1 MQKIKQDEKRVLV
14 IGGGVGGIKAA
25 LDLSESRKKVLLI
38 DSDYA
43 IGGLMTQLD
52 RTFPTN
58 NCDLCT
64 VSPHLSAT
72 TREKFLEVSTMTE
85 LTSLS
90 GEAGDFTATLKTA
103 PRFIDIEKCTAC
115 GECLKKF
122 PEAVRF
128 TPGLDPR
135 APTCM
140 RYPQATPYAYS
151 IDMEKVNDVEALKA
165 VCKAGAIVPDDT
177 EQEVQIKAASV
188 VLSVGAEMF
197 DSSVMDNFGSGKF
210 DNVVPGLEYERIM
223 SASGPFQGNLVRKSD
238 QQRPKKVAWIQCVGS
253 RGINKH
259 DVSYC
264 SSVCCMY
271 ALKEAMVTKER
282 FGDDIE
288 TTIFF
293 MDMRTFGKDY
303 EQYYNRAKKDF
314 GIRLIRC
321 KPHTITELPD
331 KSLAITYAREDL
343 SAMEKEEFDMVVLST
358 GFRPNQKT
366 IALAETLGI
375 DLNEHNFAKSGTMD
389 PVTTSKDGVYVC
401 GVFESPKDIPE
412 TLVQASAAAS
422 IAGVAIES
430 EDAAD
435 EPGSPYPPQR
445 DVDGEDPKIGF
456 FVVDC
461 DGEIGQTLD
470 IDKLLENAKTN
481 PDVAVAEAFK
491 LSCSFESMEK
501 IGKLIKEQNLNRVVI
516 GSGSPR
522 IQEIMFQDMLRR
534 AGLNPYL
541 LELVNLRDQ
550 NAWAHNNDPAKA
562 LEKAFKMVQVGISG
576 VRVAKPLA
584 EKILPT
590 SQCALVVGGGVTG
603 MTSALELAKQGT
615 FTYLV
620 EKEPV
625 LGGQA
630 LNLSQTIEG
639 DDVAAFVKDLVTA
652 VSANDNIK
660 VYTGASIADHH
671 GVPGNF
677 TTGIKMLAAGA
688 REQIE
693 HGVTI
698 LATGAKANRP
708 AVYGLGELD
717 TVMTQLDLDAIL
729 ENDEAKIKAMEQVVM
744 IQCAGSREADNPNC
758 SRLCCQAAIKNAL
771 RLLEMNSDL
780 NIFVLYRDIR
790 TYGFQEDYY
799 KEARNKGVKFIRFD
813 LDHRPV
819 VSKDAGKTIVR
830 THDFV
835 LGQDIEIEADCVAL
849 STGLVANAE
858 TTNELAR
865 LFDLPKTEDGFF
877 LEDHVK
883 LKPIDMA
890 LRGFFVAGT
899 AHSPKV
905 IRESITQAHA
915 VAGRARTLLATKEIT
930 LPATYATVDPIKCAV
945 CLICV
950 RACPYNVP
958 FINTERHSE
967 IDPAKCRGCGICV
980 AECPAKAIQL
990 TAWEDDQIM
999 AKLDGLFERY
1009 N

>member
-64 VSPHLSAT
+64 VSPHLSAM

-90 GEAGDFTATLKTA
+90 GEAGNFTATLKTA
-103 PRFIDIEKCTAC
+103 PRFIDIDKCTAC

-151 IDMEKVNDVEALKA
+151 IDMEKIDDVEALKA

-177 EQEVQIKAASV
+177 EQEVQINAASV
-188 VLSVGAEMF
+188 IMSVGAEMF
-197 DSSVMDNFGSGKF
+197 DPSVMDNFGSGKF

-223 SASGPFQGNLVRKSD
+223 SASGPYQGNLVRKSD
-238 QQRPKKVAWIQCVGS
+238 QKPPKKVAWIQCVGS

-303 EQYYNRAKKDF
+303 EQYFDRAKKDF

-321 KPHTITELPD
+321 KPHTVIELPD
-331 KSLAITYAREDL
+331 KSLEITYAREEL
-343 SAMEKEEFDMVVLST
+343 SAMEKEQFDMVVLST

-366 IALAETLGI
+366 IDLAQTLGI
-375 DLNEHNFAKSGTMD
+375 ELSEHNFAKSGTMD
-389 PVTTSKDGVYVC
+389 PVTTSKNGVYVC

-422 IAGVAIES
+422 IAGTVIES
-430 EDAAD
+430 EEPVD
-435 EPGSPYPPQR
+435 EQGSPYPPQR
-445 DVDGEDPKIGF
+445 DVEGEDPKIGF

-461 DGEIGQTLD
+461 DGEIGQALD

-481 PDVAVAEAFK
+481 PDVAVAEAFG
-491 LSCSFESMEK
+491 LSCSFESMDK
-501 IGKLIKEQNLNRVVI
+501 IESLIKEQNLNRVVI

-522 IQEIMFQDMLRR
+522 IQEPMFQDMLRR

-550 NAWAHNNDPAKA
+550 NAWAHIDAPAKA
-562 LEKAFKMVQVGISG
+562 LEKAFQLVQVGISG
-576 VRVAKPLA
+576 VRLAKPLA
-584 EKILPT
+584 EKVLPT
-590 SQCALVVGGGVTG
+590 SQSALVVGGGVTG
-603 MTSALELAKQGT
+603 MTSALELADQGT

-620 EKEPV
+620 EKAPV

-639 DDVAAFVKDLVTA
+639 DDVTAFVKDLVA
-652 VSANDNIK
+652 RASNHDNIK
-660 VYTGASIADHH
+660 VYTDAVVTDHN

-677 TTGIKMLAAGA
+677 STGIKQVAADA
-688 REQIE
+688 HEQIE

-698 LATGAKANRP
+698 LATGATANRP

-717 TVMTQLDLDAIL
+717 KVMTQLDLDGIL
-729 ENDEAKIKAMEQVVM
+729 ENDPEKIKEMEQIVM
-744 IQCAGSREADNPNC
+744 IQCAGSREEGNPNC

-771 RLLEMNSDL
+771 RLLHVNPDL
-780 NIFVLYRDIR
+780 DIFVLYRDIR

-799 KEARNKGVKFIRFD
+799 KKARDKGVKFIRFD
-813 LDHRPV
+813 LEHRPV
-819 VSKDAGKTIVR
+819 VREDGGKTIVYA
-830 THDFV
+830 HDFI

-849 STGLVANAE
+849 STGLVANAD
-858 TTNELAR
+858 TTDKLAR
-865 LFDLPKTEDGFF
+865 VFDLPKTEDGFF

-915 VAGRARTLLATKEIT
+915 VAGRARTMLATKEIT
-930 LPATYATVDPIKCAV
+930 LPATYATVNPIKCAV
-945 CLICV
+945 CLVCV

-958 FINTERHSE
+958 FINDERHSE
-967 IDPAKCRGCGICV
+967 IDPAKCRGCGICA
-980 AECPAKAIQL
+980 AECPAKAIELQ
-990 TAWEDDQIM
+990 AWDDDQIM
-999 AKLDGLFERY
+999 AKLDGLFEGY

>member
-72 TREKFLEVSTMTE
+72 TREKFLQVSPMTE

-103 PRFIDIEKCTAC
+103 PRFIDIDKCTAC

-151 IDMEKVNDVEALKA
+151 IDMEKIDDVEALKA
-165 VCKAGAIVPDDT
+165 VCKAGAIVPDDS
-177 EQEVQIKAASV
+177 EQEVQINVASI
-188 VLSVGAEMF
+188 VLSVGAQMF
-197 DSSVMDNFGSGKF
+197 DASVLDNFGGGKF

-253 RGINKH
+253 RGINRN

-303 EQYYNRAKKDF
+303 ETYYNRAKEDF

-321 KPHTITELPD
+321 RPHTIVELPD
-331 KSLAITYAREDL
+331 KTLEISYAREEL

-358 GFRPNQKT
+358 GFRPTQKT
-366 IALAETLGI
+366 IDLAGTLGI
-375 DLNEHNFAKSGTMD
+375 DLNEHNFAQSGTMD

-412 TLVQASAAAS
+412 TMVQASAAAS
-422 IAGVAIES
+422 MAGAAVDSGEWVEDS
-430 EDAAD
+430 EL
-435 EPGSPYPPQR
+435 YPPQR

-461 DGEIGQTLD
+461 DGEIGQALD
-470 IDKLLENAKTN
+470 IDKILENAKTN

-501 IGKLIKEQNLNRVVI
+501 IERLITEQGLNRVVI

-522 IQEIMFQDMLRR
+522 VQEIMFQDMLRR

-541 LELVNLRDQ
+541 LEMVNLRDQ
-550 NAWAHNNDPAKA
+550 NAWAHNDAPAKS
-562 LEKAFKMVQVGISG
+562 LEKAFQLVQVGISG
-576 VRVAKPLA
+576 VRKAKPLA
-584 EKILPT
+584 ENILPT
-590 SQCALVVGGGVTG
+590 SQNALVVGGGVTG
-603 MTSALELAKQGT
+603 MTSALELAGQGT

-620 EKEPV
+620 EKAPV

-630 LNLSQTIEG
+630 LNLSKTIEG
-639 DDVAAFVKDLVTA
+639 DDVAAFVKDLVA
-652 VSANDNIK
+652 KVSANDNIK
-660 VYTGASIADHH
+660 VFTDAVIADHK

-677 TTGIKMLAAGA
+677 TTGIKTAGA
-688 REQIE
+688 NEQID

-698 LATGAKANRP
+698 LATGATPNRP

-717 TVMTQLDLDAIL
+717 KVMTQLDLDAIL
-729 ENDEAKIKAMEQVVM
+729 ENDEGKIKEMGQVVM

-758 SRLCCQAAIKNAL
+758 SRLCCQAAVKNAL
-771 RLLEMNSDL
+771 RLVEVNPG
-780 NIFVLYRDIR
+780 IEVFVLYRDIR

-799 KEARNKGVKFIRFD
+799 KEARDKGVKFIRFD

-819 VSKDAGKTIVR
+819 VREDAGKTIVR

-835 LGQDIEIEADCVAL
+835 LGQDIDIEADCVAL
-849 STGLVANAE
+849 STGLVANAD
-858 TTNELAR
+858 TTGELAR
-865 LFDLPKTEDGFF
+865 LFNLPKTEDGFF

-883 LKPIDMA
+883 LKPVDMA

-915 VAGRARTLLATKEIT
+915 VAGRARTMLANKEIT
-930 LPATYATVDPIKCAV
+930 LGAAYATVDPVKCAV

-950 RACPYNVP
+950 RACPFDVP
-958 FINTERHSE
+958 FINNERHSE
-967 IDPAKCRGCGICV
+967 IDPAKCQGCGICV

-990 TAWEDDQIM
+990 TAWEDDQIL

>member
-151 IDMEKVNDVEALKA
+151 IDMEKVDDVEALKA

-177 EQEVQIKAASV
+177 EQEIQINAASV

-197 DSSVMDNFGSGKF
+197 DPSVMDNFGGGQF

-303 EQYYNRAKKDF
+303 EEYFNRAKEDF

-331 KSLAITYAREDL
+331 KSLAITYAKEEL

-366 IALAETLGI
+366 IHLAETLGI

-430 EDAAD
+430 EDAA
-435 EPGSPYPPQR
+435 EESGSLYPPQR
-445 DVDGEDPKIGF
+445 DIDGEDPKIGF

-461 DGEIGQTLD
+461 DGEIGQALD
-470 IDKLLENAKTN
+470 IDKVLENAKTN

-501 IGKLIKEQNLNRVVI
+501 IGNLIKDNNLNRVVI

-562 LEKAFKMVQVGISG
+562 LEKAFQMVQVGISG
-576 VRVAKPLA
+576 VRAAKPLA

-590 SQCALVVGGGVTG
+590 NQSALVVGGGVTG
-603 MTSALELAKQGT
+603 MTSALELAGQGT

-639 DDVAAFVKDLVTA
+639 DDVQAFVKDLVTA

-660 VYTGASIADHH
+660 VYTGASIADHQ

-677 TTGIKMLAAGA
+677 TTGIKMLAADA

-708 AVYGLGELD
+708 AVYGLGELG
-717 TVMTQLDLDAIL
+717 TVMTQLDLDGIL
-729 ENDEAKIKAMEQVVM
+729 ENDAAAINAMEQVVM

-771 RLLEMNSDL
+771 RLLEMNSNL

-799 KEARNKGVKFIRFD
+799 KEARDKGVKFIRFD

-819 VSKDAGKTIVR
+819 VREEAGKTIVR

-865 LFDLPKTEDGFF
+865 LFDLPKTDDGFF

-950 RACPYNVP
+950 RACPYDVP

>member
-103 PRFIDIEKCTAC
+103 PRFIDIDKCTAC

-140 RYPQATPYAYS
+140 RYPQSTPYAYS
-151 IDMEKVNDVEALKA
+151 IDMEKVDDVEALKA

-177 EQEVQIKAASV
+177 EQEIQINAASV
-188 VLSVGAEMF
+188 VMSVGAQMF
-197 DSSVMDNFGSGKF
+197 DPSVLDNFGGGKYA
-210 DNVVPGLEYERIM
+210 NVVPGLEYERIM
-223 SASGPFQGNLVRKSD
+223 SASGPYQGNLVRKSD
-238 QQRPKKVAWIQCVGS
+238 EKPPKKVAWIQCAGS

-282 FGDDIE
+282 FGNDIE
-288 TTIFF
+288 TTIFY

-303 EQYYNRAKKDF
+303 EEYFNRAKEDF

-321 KPHTITELPD
+321 KPHTIIELPD
-331 KSLAITYAREDL
+331 KSLEITYAKEEL
-343 SAMEKEEFDMVVLST
+343 SAMEKEAFDMVVLST

-366 IALAETLGI
+366 VALAETLGI

-422 IAGVAIES
+422 IAGAAIAS
-430 EDAAD
+430 EAD
-435 EPGSPYPPQR
+435 LDDGASLYPPQR
-445 DVDGEDPKIGF
+445 DVAGEDPKIGF

-461 DGEIGQTLD
+461 DGEIGQALD
-470 IDKLLENAKTN
+470 IDKVLENAKTN
-481 PDVAVAEAFK
+481 PDVAVAESFG

-501 IGKLIKEQNLNRVVI
+501 IESLIKEQNLNRVVI

-562 LEKAFKMVQVGISG
+562 LDKAFKMVQIGISG
-576 VRVAKPLA
+576 VRAAKPLA
-584 EKILPT
+584 ENILPT
-590 SQCALVVGGGVTG
+590 SQNALVVGGGVTG
-603 MTSALELAKQGT
+603 MTAALELAEQGT
-615 FTYLV
+615 FTYIV
-620 EKEPV
+620 EKDPV

-639 DDVAAFVKDLVTA
+639 DDVQAYVKDLVTA
-652 VSANDNIK
+652 VAANDNIK
-660 VYTGASIADHH
+660 VYTGAEVSDHQ

-677 TTGIKMLAAGA
+677 TTGIKMIAADA
-688 REQIE
+688 REQID

-708 AVYGLGELD
+708 AVYGLGELEK
-717 TVMTQLDLDAIL
+717 VMTQLDLDGIL
-729 ENDEAKIKAMEQVVM
+729 ENDAAAIKAMEQIVM

-790 TYGFQEDYY
+790 AYGFQEDYY
-799 KEARNKGVKFIRFD
+799 KEAG
-813 LDHRPV
+813 
-819 VSKDAGKTIVR
+819 
-830 THDFV
+830 
-835 LGQDIEIEADCVAL
+835 
-849 STGLVANAE
+849 
-858 TTNELAR
+858 
-865 LFDLPKTEDGFF
+865 
-877 LEDHVK
+877 
-883 LKPIDMA
+883 
-890 LRGFFVAGT
+890 
-899 AHSPKV
+899 
-905 IRESITQAHA
+905 
-915 VAGRARTLLATKEIT
+915 
-930 LPATYATVDPIKCAV
+930 IKA
-945 CLICV
+945 
-950 RACPYNVP
+950 
-958 FINTERHSE
+958 
-967 IDPAKCRGCGICV
+967 
-980 AECPAKAIQL
+980 
-990 TAWEDDQIM
+990 
-999 AKLDGLFERY
+999 
-1009 N
+1009 

>member
-151 IDMEKVNDVEALKA
+151 IDMEKVDDVEALKA

-177 EQEVQIKAASV
+177 EQEIQINAASV
-188 VLSVGAEMF
+188 VLSVGAQMF
-197 DSSVMDNFGSGKF
+197 DPSVMDNFGSGKF

-288 TTIFF
+288 ATIFF

-303 EQYYNRAKKDF
+303 EQYFNRAKEDF

-331 KSLAITYAREDL
+331 KSLAITYAKEEL

-366 IALAETLGI
+366 IDLAETLGI

-430 EDAAD
+430 QEDAD
-435 EPGSPYPPQR
+435 ESGSLYPPQR
-445 DVDGEDPKIGF
+445 DVEGEDPKIGF

-461 DGEIGQTLD
+461 DGEIGQALD
-470 IDKLLENAKTN
+470 IEKLLENAKTN

-501 IGKLIKEQNLNRVVI
+501 IERLIKDQNLNRVVI

-550 NAWAHNNDPAKA
+550 NAWAHNNDSAKA
-562 LEKAFKMVQVGISG
+562 LEKAFQLVQVGISG
-576 VRVAKPLA
+576 VRAAKSLA

-590 SQCALVVGGGVTG
+590 SQSALVVGGGVTG
-603 MTSALELAKQGT
+603 MTSALELAEQGT

-639 DDVAAFVKDLVTA
+639 DDVAAFVKDLVDT
-652 VSANDNIK
+652 VTANDNIK
-660 VYTGASIADHH
+660 VYTGASIADHQ

-677 TTGIKMLAAGA
+677 TTGIKMLAADA
-688 REQIE
+688 REQIN

-708 AVYGLGELD
+708 DVYGLNELD
-717 TVMTQLDLDAIL
+717 KVMTQLDLDAIL
-729 ENDEAKIKAMEQVVM
+729 ENDAEKIKAMEQVVM

-799 KEARNKGVKFIRFD
+799 KQARDKGVKFIRFD

-819 VSKDAGKTIVR
+819 VRDEAGKTIVR

-858 TTNELAR
+858 TTNELSH

-950 RACPYNVP
+950 RACPYDVP

>member
-1 MQKIKQDEKRVLV
+1 
-14 IGGGVGGIKAA
+14 
-25 LDLSESRKKVLLI
+25 
-38 DSDYA
+38 
-43 IGGLMTQLD
+43 
-52 RTFPTN
+52 
-58 NCDLCT
+58 
-64 VSPHLSAT
+64 
-72 TREKFLEVSTMTE
+72 
-85 LTSLS
+85 
-90 GEAGDFTATLKTA
+90 
-103 PRFIDIEKCTAC
+103 
-115 GECLKKF
+115 
-122 PEAVRF
+122 
-128 TPGLDPR
+128 
-135 APTCM
+135 
-140 RYPQATPYAYS
+140 
-151 IDMEKVNDVEALKA
+151 
-165 VCKAGAIVPDDT
+165 
-177 EQEVQIKAASV
+177 
-188 VLSVGAEMF
+188 
-197 DSSVMDNFGSGKF
+197 
-210 DNVVPGLEYERIM
+210 
-223 SASGPFQGNLVRKSD
+223 
-238 QQRPKKVAWIQCVGS
+238 
-253 RGINKH
+253 
-259 DVSYC
+259 
-264 SSVCCMY
+264 
-271 ALKEAMVTKER
+271 
-282 FGDDIE
+282 
-288 TTIFF
+288 
-293 MDMRTFGKDY
+293 
-303 EQYYNRAKKDF
+303 
-314 GIRLIRC
+314 
-321 KPHTITELPD
+321 
-331 KSLAITYAREDL
+331 
-343 SAMEKEEFDMVVLST
+343 
-358 GFRPNQKT
+358 
-366 IALAETLGI
+366 
-375 DLNEHNFAKSGTMD
+375 MD

-430 EDAAD
+430 QEAAD
-435 EPGSPYPPQR
+435 EPGSLYPPQR

-461 DGEIGQTLD
+461 DGEIGQALD

-501 IGKLIKEQNLNRVVI
+501 IERLIKDQNLNRVVI

-550 NAWAHNNDPAKA
+550 NAWAHNNDSAKA
-562 LEKAFKMVQVGISG
+562 LEKAFQLVQVGISG
-576 VRVAKPLA
+576 VRTAKSLA
-584 EKILPT
+584 EKNLPT
-590 SQCALVVGGGVTG
+590 NQSALVVGGGVTG
-603 MTSALELAKQGT
+603 MTSALELAEQGT

-639 DDVAAFVKDLVTA
+639 DDVAAFVKDLVDT
-652 VSANDNIK
+652 VTANDNIK
-660 VYTGASIADHH
+660 VYTGASIADHQ

-677 TTGIKMLAAGA
+677 TTGIKMLAADA
-688 REQIE
+688 REQID

-708 AVYGLGELD
+708 DVYGLNELD
-717 TVMTQLDLDAIL
+717 KVMTQLDLDAIL
-729 ENDEAKIKAMEQVVM
+729 ENDAEKIKAMEQVVM

-799 KEARNKGVKFIRFD
+799 KEARDKGVKFIRFD

-819 VSKDAGKTIVR
+819 VREEAGKTIVR

-858 TTNELAR
+858 TTNELSH

-930 LPATYATVDPIKCAV
+930 LPATYATVDPVLCAV

-950 RACPYNVP
+950 RACPYDVP

-967 IDPAKCRGCGICV
+967 IDPAKCRGCGICA

-990 TAWEDDQIM
+990 RAWEDDQIM

>member
-72 TREKFLEVSTMTE
+72 TREKFLQVSPMTE

-103 PRFIDIEKCTAC
+103 PRFIDIDKCTAC

-151 IDMEKVNDVEALKA
+151 IDMEKIDDVEALKG
-165 VCKAGAIVPDDT
+165 VCKAGAIIADDS
-177 EQEVQIKAASV
+177 EQEIQIKVASV
-188 VLSVGAEMF
+188 VLSVGAELF
-197 DSSVMDNFGSGKF
+197 DPSVLDNFGGGKF
-210 DNVVPGLEYERIM
+210 ANVVTGLEYERIM
-223 SASGPFQGNLVRKSD
+223 SASGPYQGNLVKKSD
-238 QQRPKKVAWIQCVGS
+238 EQPPKKVAWIQCVGS
-253 RGINKH
+253 RGINRH

-282 FGDDIE
+282 FGKDIE

-303 EQYYNRAKKDF
+303 EPYYNRAKEDF

-321 KPHTITELPD
+321 KPHTIIELPD
-331 KSLAITYAREDL
+331 KSLQITYAKEEL
-343 SAMEKEEFDMVVLST
+343 SAMIKEDFDMVVLST
-358 GFRPNQKT
+358 GFRPTQKT
-366 IALAETLGI
+366 IDLAGTLGI

-422 IAGVAIES
+422 LAGAAIES
-430 EDAAD
+430 EECVEDA
-435 EPGSPYPPQR
+435 SPYPPQR
-445 DVDGEDPKIGF
+445 DVDGEDPKIGVF
-456 FVVDC
+456 IVDC
-461 DGEIGQTLD
+461 DGEIGQAMD
-470 IDKLLENAKTN
+470 INKILENAKSN

-491 LSCSFESMEK
+491 LSCSFEAMEK
-501 IGKLIKEQNLNRVVI
+501 IENLIKEQALNRVVI

-522 IQEIMFQDMLRR
+522 VQEIMFQDMLRR

-550 NAWAHNNDPAKA
+550 AAWAHNDAPAKA
-562 LEKAFKMVQVGISG
+562 LEKAFQLVQVGISG
-576 VRVAKPLA
+576 VRKAKALP
-584 EKILPT
+584 ENILPT
-590 SQCALVVGGGVTG
+590 SQNALVVGGGVTG
-603 MTSALELAKQGT
+603 MTSALELADQGT

-620 EKEPV
+620 EKAPV

-630 LNLSQTIEG
+630 LNLSKTIEG
-639 DDVAAFVKDLVTA
+639 DDVAAFVKDLVGK
-652 VSANDNIK
+652 VYANENIK
-660 VYTGASIADHH
+660 VFTDAVVAEHN
-671 GVPGNF
+671 GVPGRF
-677 TTGIKMLAAGA
+677 TTGIKTSADAY
-688 REQIE
+688 EQID

-698 LATGAKANRP
+698 LATGATPNRP

-717 TVMTQLDLDAIL
+717 KVMTQLDLDSIL
-729 ENDEAKIKAMEQVVM
+729 ENDESKIKAMEQVVM

-758 SRLCCQAAIKNAL
+758 SRLCCQAAVKNAL
-771 RLLEMNSDL
+771 RLLEVNPDI
-780 NIFVLYRDIR
+780 NVFVLYRDIR

-799 KEARNKGVKFIRFD
+799 KTARDKGVKFIRFD

-819 VSKDAGKTIVR
+819 VREEAGKTIVR
-830 THDFV
+830 THDFI
-835 LGQDIEIEADCVAL
+835 LGQDIDIEADCVAL
-849 STGLVANAE
+849 STGLVANSD
-858 TTNELAR
+858 TNKELAR
-865 LFDLPKTEDGFF
+865 LFNLPKTEDGFF

-883 LKPIDMA
+883 LKPVDMA

-915 VAGRARTLLATKEIT
+915 VAGRARTMLANKEIT
-930 LPATYATVDPIKCAV
+930 LGAAYATVDPIKCAV

-950 RACPYNVP
+950 RVCPFNVP
-958 FINTERHSE
+958 FINNERHSE
-967 IDPAKCRGCGICV
+967 ISPAKCHGCGICV

-990 TAWEDDQIM
+990 RGWEDDQM
-999 AKLDGLFERY
+999 LAKLDGLFERY

>member
-64 VSPHLSAT
+64 VSPHLSAAS
-72 TREKFLEVSTMTE
+72 REKFLEVSTMTE

-90 GEAGDFTATLKTA
+90 GEAGNFTATLKTA
-103 PRFIDIEKCTAC
+103 PRFIDIDKCTAC

-128 TPGLDPR
+128 NPGLDPR

-151 IDMEKVNDVEALKA
+151 IDMEKVDDVESLKA
-165 VCKAGAIVPDDT
+165 VCKAGAIIPDDT
-177 EQEVQIKAASV
+177 EQEIQINVTSV

-197 DSSVMDNFGSGKF
+197 DTSVLDNYGGGKF
-210 DNVVPGLEYERIM
+210 DNVLPGLEYERIM

-253 RGINKH
+253 RGINVD
-259 DVSYC
+259 DVPYC

-271 ALKEAMVTKER
+271 ALKEAIVTKER

-288 TTIFF
+288 TTIFY
-293 MDMRTFGKDY
+293 MDMRTSGKDY
-303 EQYYNRAKKDF
+303 EQYFNRAKEDF

-321 KPHTITELPD
+321 KPHTVIELPD
-331 KSLAITYAREDL
+331 KSLEITYAREEL

-358 GFRPNQKT
+358 GFRPSQKT
-366 IALAETLGI
+366 IDLAGAIGI
-375 DLNEHNFAKSGTMD
+375 DLNEHNFAKSGTID

-412 TLVQASAAAS
+412 TMVQASAAAS
-422 IAGVAIES
+422 LAGMTLDS
-430 EDAAD
+430 EAWVD
-435 EPGSPYPPQR
+435 EPVSLYPPQR
-445 DVDGEDPKIGF
+445 DIEGEAPKIGF

-461 DGEIGQTLD
+461 DGEIDQALD
-470 IDKLLENAKTN
+470 IDKILENAKTN

-491 LSCSFESMEK
+491 LSCSFEAMEK
-501 IGKLIKEQNLNRVVI
+501 IEGLIKEHNLNRVVI

-522 IQEIMFQDMLRR
+522 IQETMFQDMLRR

-550 NAWAHNNDPAKA
+550 NAWVHNDAPAKS
-562 LEKAFKMVQVGISG
+562 LEKAFRLVQMGISG
-576 VRVAKPLA
+576 VRKAKPLA
-584 EKILPT
+584 ENMLAT
-590 SQCALVVGGGVTG
+590 SQNALVVGGGVTG
-603 MTSALELAKQGT
+603 MTSALELADQGT
-615 FTYLV
+615 LTYLV
-620 EKEPV
+620 EKAPV

-639 DDVAAFVKDLVTA
+639 DDVAAFVKGLVDK
-652 VSANDNIK
+652 VSAHENIK
-660 VYTGASIADHH
+660 VFTDAVVAEHT
-671 GVPGNF
+671 GVPGKF
-677 TTGIKMLAAGA
+677 TTGIKTGAGNA
-688 REQIE
+688 CEQID

-698 LATGAKANRP
+698 LATGAKPNRP

-717 TVMTQLDLDAIL
+717 NVMTQLDLDAVL
-729 ENDEAKIKAMEQVVM
+729 ENDESKIKAMEQVVM

-758 SRLCCQAAIKNAL
+758 SRICCQAAVKNAL
-771 RLLEMNSDL
+771 RLLEVNPD
-780 NIFVLYRDIR
+780 IDVFVLYRDMR
-790 TYGFQEDYY
+790 TYGFWEDYY
-799 KEARNKGVKFIRFD
+799 KTARDKGVKFIRFD
-813 LDHRPV
+813 LAHRPV
-819 VSKDAGKTIVR
+819 VREEAGKTIVR
-830 THDFV
+830 AHDFI

-849 STGLVANAE
+849 STGFVADADTN
-858 TTNELAR
+858 NELCK
-865 LFDLPKTEDGFF
+865 LFHLPKTEDGFF

-883 LKPIDMA
+883 LKPVDMA
-890 LRGFFVAGT
+890 LHGFFLAGT

-915 VAGRARTLLATKEIT
+915 VAGRARTMLANKEIT
-930 LPATYATVDPIKCAV
+930 LGAAYATVDPVMCAV
-945 CLICV
+945 CLVCV
-950 RACPYNVP
+950 RACPYDVP
-958 FINTERHSE
+958 FINNERHSE
-967 IDPAKCRGCGICV
+967 IDPAKCRGCGICA

-990 TAWEDDQIM
+990 RAWDDDQII
-999 AKLDGLFERY
+999 AKIDGLFERY

>member
-25 LDLSESRKKVLLI
+25 LDLSESRKQVLLI

-72 TREKFLEVSTMTE
+72 TREKFLQVSPMTE

-103 PRFIDIEKCTAC
+103 PRFIDIDKCTAC

-151 IDMEKVNDVEALKA
+151 IDMEKIDDVEALKA
-165 VCKAGAIVPDDT
+165 VCKAGAIVPDDS
-177 EQEVQIKAASV
+177 EQQIQVNVASV
-188 VLSVGAEMF
+188 VLSVGAELF
-197 DSSVMDNFGSGKF
+197 NPSVLDNFGGGKF

-238 QQRPKKVAWIQCVGS
+238 QQRPQKVAWIQCVGS
-253 RGINKH
+253 RGINRH

-303 EQYYNRAKKDF
+303 EPYYNRAKEDF

-321 KPHTITELPD
+321 RPHTIIELPD
-331 KSLAITYAREDL
+331 KSLEITYAKEDL
-343 SAMEKEEFDMVVLST
+343 SLMEKEQFDMVVLST
-358 GFRPNQKT
+358 GFRPSQKT
-366 IALAETLGI
+366 IDLAGTLGI
-375 DLNEHNFAKSGTMD
+375 DLTEHNFAKSGTMD

-412 TLVQASAAAS
+412 TMVQASAAAS
-422 IAGVAIES
+422 MAGTAVASAEWV
-430 EDAAD
+430 EDL
-435 EPGSPYPPQR
+435 SLYPPQR
-445 DVDGEDPKIGF
+445 DVEGEDTKIGV

-461 DGEIGQTLD
+461 DGEIGQALD
-470 IDKLLENAKTN
+470 IDKILENAKTN
-481 PDVAVAEAFK
+481 PDVAVAEAFN

-501 IGKLIKEQNLNRVVI
+501 IEGLIKEQKLNRVVI

-550 NAWAHNNDPAKA
+550 NAWAHNDAPAKS
-562 LEKAFKMVQVGISG
+562 LEKAFQLVQIGISG
-576 VRVAKPLA
+576 VRKAKPLA
-584 EKILPT
+584 ENMLLT
-590 SQCALVVGGGVTG
+590 SQNVLVVGGGVTG
-603 MTSALELAKQGT
+603 MTSALELADQGT
-615 FTYLV
+615 LTYLV
-620 EKEPV
+620 EKAPV

-639 DDVAAFVKDLVTA
+639 DDVAAFVKDLVNK
-652 VSANDNIK
+652 VSAHENIK
-660 VYTGASIADHH
+660 VFTDAVIAEHK
-671 GVPGNF
+671 GVPGRF
-677 TTGIKMLAAGA
+677 TTGVKTAANTA
-688 REQIE
+688 CEQID

-698 LATGAKANRP
+698 LATGATANRP

-717 TVMTQLDLDAIL
+717 KVMTQLDLDAIL
-729 ENDEAKIKAMEQVVM
+729 ENDESKIKAMGQVVM

-758 SRLCCQAAIKNAL
+758 SRICCQAAVKNAL
-771 RLLEMNSDL
+771 RLLEANPDL
-780 NIFVLYRDIR
+780 EIFVLYRDIR

-799 KEARNKGVKFIRFD
+799 KTARDKGVKFIRFD
-813 LDHRPV
+813 LEHRPV
-819 VSKDAGKTIVR
+819 VREEAGKTIVR
-830 THDFV
+830 THDFI
-835 LGQDIEIEADCVAL
+835 LGQDIDIEADCVAL
-849 STGLVANAE
+849 STGLVANTE
-858 TTNELAR
+858 TNKDLCG
-865 LFDLPKTEDGFF
+865 LFNLPKTEDGFF

-883 LKPIDMA
+883 LKPVDMA

-915 VAGRARTLLATKEIT
+915 VAGRARTMLANKEIT
-930 LPATYATVDPIKCAV
+930 LGAAFATVDPVKCAV

-950 RACPYNVP
+950 RACPYDVP
-958 FINTERHSE
+958 FINTERYSE

-990 TAWEDDQIM
+990 RAWEDDQIL
-999 AKLDGLFERY
+999 AKLDGLFERV
-1009 N
+1009 

>member
-151 IDMEKVNDVEALKA
+151 IDMEKVNDVAALKA

-177 EQEVQIKAASV
+177 EQEIQIKAASV
-188 VLSVGAEMF
+188 VLSVGAQMF
-197 DSSVMDNFGSGKF
+197 DPSVMDNFGSGKF

-238 QQRPKKVAWIQCVGS
+238 QKRPKKVAWIQCVGS

-331 KSLAITYAREDL
+331 KSLSITYAKEDL

-430 EDAAD
+430 EEATD
-435 EPGSPYPPQR
+435 EPGSLYPPQR
-445 DVDGEDPKIGF
+445 DVEGEDPKIGF

-461 DGEIGQTLD
+461 DGEIGQALD
-470 IDKLLENAKTN
+470 INKVLENAKTN
-481 PDVAVAEAFK
+481 PDVAVAEAFG
-491 LSCSFESMEK
+491 LSCSFDSMEK
-501 IGKLIKEQNLNRVVI
+501 IGKLIKEKNLNRVVI

-576 VRVAKPLA
+576 VRAAKPLA

-639 DDVAAFVKDLVTA
+639 DDVAAFVKNLVTA

-717 TVMTQLDLDAIL
+717 AVMTQLDLDAIL
-729 ENDEAKIKAMEQVVM
+729 EKDEAKIKAMEQVVM

-790 TYGFQEDYY
+790 AYGFQEDYY
-799 KEARNKGVKFIRFD
+799 KKARDKGVKFIRFD

-819 VSKDAGKTIVR
+819 VREDAGKTIVR

>member
-151 IDMEKVNDVEALKA
+151 IDMEKIDDVEALKA

-177 EQEVQIKAASV
+177 EQEIQINAASV
-188 VLSVGAEMF
+188 VMSVGAEMF
-197 DSSVMDNFGSGKF
+197 DPSVMDNFGSGKF
-210 DNVVPGLEYERIM
+210 ANVVPGLEYERIM
-223 SASGPFQGNLVRKSD
+223 SASGPYQGNLVRKSD
-238 QQRPKKVAWIQCVGS
+238 EKPPKKVAWIQCAGS

-303 EQYYNRAKKDF
+303 EQYYNRAKEDF

-321 KPHTITELPD
+321 KPHTIVELPD
-331 KSLAITYAREDL
+331 KSLEITYAKEEL

-366 IALAETLGI
+366 VALAETLGI

-422 IAGVAIES
+422 IAGAAIES
-430 EDAAD
+430 EENLD
-435 EPGSPYPPQR
+435 EPGSLYPPQR

-461 DGEIGQTLD
+461 DGEIGQALD
-470 IDKLLENAKTN
+470 IDKVLENAKTN

-491 LSCSFESMEK
+491 LSCSFEAMEK
-501 IGKLIKEQNLNRVVI
+501 IESLIKDNNLNRVVI

-562 LEKAFKMVQVGISG
+562 LEKAFQMVQVGITG
-576 VRVAKPLA
+576 VRAAKPLA
-584 EKILPT
+584 EKNLPT
-590 SQCALVVGGGVTG
+590 NQSALVVGGGVTG

-615 FTYLV
+615 FTYIV
-620 EKEPV
+620 EKDPV

-639 DDVAAFVKDLVTA
+639 DDVQAFVKDLVTA

-660 VYTGASIADHH
+660 VYTGAEVADHQ

-677 TTGIKMLAAGA
+677 TTGIKMIAADA
-688 REQIE
+688 REQID

-717 TVMTQLDLDAIL
+717 KVMTQLDLDAIL
-729 ENDEAKIKAMEQVVM
+729 ENDEAAIKAMEQIVM

-790 TYGFQEDYY
+790 AYGFQEDYY
-799 KEARNKGVKFIRFD
+799 KEARDKGVKFIRFD

-819 VSKDAGKTIVR
+819 VREEAGKTLVL

-858 TTNELAR
+858 TTNKLAR

-950 RACPYNVP
+950 RACPYDVP

>member
-1 MQKIKQDEKRVLV
+1 M
-14 IGGGVGGIKAA
+14 
-25 LDLSESRKKVLLI
+25 
-38 DSDYA
+38 
-43 IGGLMTQLD
+43 
-52 RTFPTN
+52 
-58 NCDLCT
+58 
-64 VSPHLSAT
+64 
-72 TREKFLEVSTMTE
+72 
-85 LTSLS
+85 
-90 GEAGDFTATLKTA
+90 
-103 PRFIDIEKCTAC
+103 
-115 GECLKKF
+115 KKF

-151 IDMEKVNDVEALKA
+151 IDMDKVDDVDALKA
-165 VCKAGAIVPDDT
+165 VCKAGAIVPDDS
-177 EQEVQIKAASV
+177 EQEVEIKVASV
-188 VLSVGAEMF
+188 VLSVGAPLF
-197 DSSVMDNFGSGKF
+197 DPSVMDNFGSGKYA
-210 DNVVPGLEYERIM
+210 NLVTGLEYERIM
-223 SASGPFQGNLVRKSD
+223 SASGPYQGNLVRKSD
-238 QQRPKKVAWIQCVGS
+238 EQPPKKVAWIQCVGS

-282 FGDDIE
+282 FGKDIE

-303 EQYYNRAKKDF
+303 EPYYNRAKDDL

-321 KPHTITELPD
+321 KPHTVIELPD
-331 KSLAITYAREDL
+331 KSLQISYA
-343 SAMEKEEFDMVVLST
+343 KEELSEMVKEDFDMVVLST
-358 GFRPNQKT
+358 GFRPTPKT
-366 IALAETLGI
+366 TALAGTLGI
-375 DLNEHNFAKSGTMD
+375 DLNEHNFAKAGTMD

-412 TLVQASAAAS
+412 TMVQASAAAS
-422 IAGVAIES
+422 LAGAAIES
-430 EDAAD
+430 QEVVDDA
-435 EPGSPYPPQR
+435 SPYPPQR
-445 DVDGEDPKIGF
+445 DVDGEAPKIGV

-461 DGEIGQTLD
+461 DGEIGETLD
-470 IDKLLENAKTN
+470 IDKILENAKSN

-501 IGKLIKEQNLNRVVI
+501 IEKIITEQGLNRVVI

-522 IQEIMFQDMLRR
+522 VQEIMFQEMLRR

-550 NAWAHNNDPAKA
+550 AAWAHSDAPAKA
-562 LEKAFKMVQVGISG
+562 LEKAFQLVQIGISG
-576 VRVAKPLA
+576 VRAAKPLA
-584 EKILPT
+584 EKVLPT
-590 SQCALVVGGGVTG
+590 SQAALVVGGGVTG
-603 MTSALELAKQGT
+603 MTAALELADQGT
-615 FTYLV
+615 FTYIV
-620 EKEPV
+620 EKAPV

-630 LNLSQTIEG
+630 LNLSKTIEG
-639 DDVAAFVKDLVTA
+639 DDVAAFMKDLIAKVA
-652 VSANDNIK
+652 ANDNIK
-660 VYTGASIADHH
+660 VFTDAVVDEHN

-677 TTGIKMLAAGA
+677 TSIVKQVAAGSS
-688 REQIE
+688 RTIE

-708 AVYGLGELD
+708 AVYGLGDID

-729 ENDEAKIKAMEQVVM
+729 EGDEAKVKEMTQVVM

-758 SRLCCQAAIKNAL
+758 SRLCCQAAVKNAL
-771 RLLEMNSDL
+771 RLKEMNPEIE
-780 NIFVLYRDIR
+780 IFVLYRDIR

-799 KEARNKGVKFIRFD
+799 KEARDKGIKFLRFD
-813 LDHRPV
+813 LAHRPV
-819 VSKDAGKTIVR
+819 VRKEGDKTVVL

-835 LGQDIEIEADCVAL
+835 LQQDIEIEADVVAL
-849 STGLVANAE
+849 STDLVANAE
-858 TTNELAR
+858 TTNQLAR
-865 LFDLPKTEDGFF
+865 VFNLPKTEDGFF
-877 LEDHVK
+877 MEDHIK

-915 VAGRARTLLATKEIT
+915 VAGRARTMLANKEIT
-930 LPATYATVDPIKCAV
+930 LGAAYATVDPVKCAV

-950 RACPYNVP
+950 RACPFNVP
-958 FINTERHSE
+958 FINNQRHSE
-967 IDPAKCRGCGICV
+967 IDPAKCHGCGVCV

-990 TAWEDDQIM
+990 TAWEDDQIL

>member
-1 MQKIKQDEKRVLV
+1 
-14 IGGGVGGIKAA
+14 
-25 LDLSESRKKVLLI
+25 
-38 DSDYA
+38 
-43 IGGLMTQLD
+43 
-52 RTFPTN
+52 
-58 NCDLCT
+58 
-64 VSPHLSAT
+64 
-72 TREKFLEVSTMTE
+72 
-85 LTSLS
+85 
-90 GEAGDFTATLKTA
+90 
-103 PRFIDIEKCTAC
+103 
-115 GECLKKF
+115 
-122 PEAVRF
+122 
-128 TPGLDPR
+128 
-135 APTCM
+135 
-140 RYPQATPYAYS
+140 
-151 IDMEKVNDVEALKA
+151 
-165 VCKAGAIVPDDT
+165 
-177 EQEVQIKAASV
+177 
-188 VLSVGAEMF
+188 
-197 DSSVMDNFGSGKF
+197 
-210 DNVVPGLEYERIM
+210 
-223 SASGPFQGNLVRKSD
+223 
-238 QQRPKKVAWIQCVGS
+238 
-253 RGINKH
+253 
-259 DVSYC
+259 
-264 SSVCCMY
+264 
-271 ALKEAMVTKER
+271 
-282 FGDDIE
+282 
-288 TTIFF
+288 

-303 EQYYNRAKKDF
+303 EQYYNRAKED

-321 KPHTITELPD
+321 KPHTVIELPD
-331 KSLAITYAREDL
+331 KSLEITYAREEL
-343 SAMEKEEFDMVVLST
+343 SAMEKEDFDMVVLST

-366 IALAETLGI
+366 VDLAGTLGI

-422 IAGVAIES
+422 IAGTALES
-430 EDAAD
+430 EECVD
-435 EPGSPYPPQR
+435 ESGSLYPPQR
-445 DVDGEDPKIGF
+445 DVEGEDPKIGF

-461 DGEIGQTLD
+461 DGEIGEALD
-470 IDKLLENAKTN
+470 IDKILENAKTN

-501 IGKLIKEQNLNRVVI
+501 IEGLIKEQNLNRVVI

-550 NAWAHNNDPAKA
+550 NAWAHNDAPAKA
-562 LEKAFKMVQVGISG
+562 LEKAFKMVQIGISG
-576 VRVAKPLA
+576 VRAARPLA
-584 EKILPT
+584 EKVLPT
-590 SQCALVVGGGVTG
+590 SQSALVVGGGVTG
-603 MTSALELAKQGT
+603 LTSALELADQGT

-620 EKEPV
+620 EKAPI

-630 LNLSQTIEG
+630 LNLSKTIEG
-639 DDVAAFVKDLVTA
+639 DDVAAFVKDLVA
-652 VSANDNIK
+652 NVSAHDNIK
-660 VYTGASIADHH
+660 VYTDAVIADHN

-677 TTGIKMLAAGA
+677 STGIKQVAADA
-688 REQIE
+688 HEQIG

-698 LATGAKANRP
+698 LATGATANRP
-708 AVYGLGELD
+708 AVYGLGDLD
-717 TVMTQLDLDAIL
+717 KVMTQLDLDTIL
-729 ENDEAKIKAMEQVVM
+729 ENDEDKIKAMEQVVM

-771 RLLEMNSDL
+771 RLLEVNPE
-780 NIFVLYRDIR
+780 IEVFVLYREIR

-799 KEARNKGVKFIRFD
+799 KEARDKGVKFIRFD

-819 VSKDAGKTIVR
+819 VREEADKTIVR

-849 STGLVANAE
+849 STGLVANAD
-858 TTNELAR
+858 TTGELAR
-865 LFDLPKTEDGFF
+865 LFNLPKTEDGFF

-915 VAGRARTLLATKEIT
+915 VAGRARTVLANKEIT
-930 LPATYATVDPIKCAV
+930 LGATHATVDPIKCAV

-950 RACPYNVP
+950 RACPYDVP
-958 FINTERHSE
+958 FINTERYSE

-990 TAWEDDQIM
+990 TAWEDDQIL
-999 AKLDGLFERY
+999 AKLDGLFERS

>member
-25 LDLSESRKKVLLI
+25 IDLSESRKKVLLI

-64 VSPHLSAT
+64 VAPHLSAT
-72 TREKFLEVSTMTE
+72 AREKFLQVSTMTE

-103 PRFIDIEKCTAC
+103 PRFIDIDKCTAC

-140 RYPQATPYAYS
+140 RYPQSTPYAYS
-151 IDMEKVNDVEALKA
+151 IDMEKVDDVEALKA
-165 VCKAGAIVPDDT
+165 VCKAGAIVPDDNG
-177 EQEVQIKAASV
+177 QEVEIKVGSV
-188 VLSVGAEMF
+188 VLSVGAQMF
-197 DSSVMDNFGSGKF
+197 DSSVLDNFGSGKF

-253 RGINKH
+253 RGINRH
-259 DVSYC
+259 DVPYC

-282 FGDDIE
+282 FGHDIE

-293 MDMRTFGKDY
+293 MDMRTYGKDY
-303 EQYYNRAKKDF
+303 EQYYNRARKDF

-321 KPHTITELPD
+321 KPHTIIELPD
-331 KSLAITYAREDL
+331 KSLEITYAQEEL
-343 SAMEKEEFDMVVLST
+343 SAMEKETFDMVVLST

-366 IALAETLGI
+366 IALADTLGI

-389 PVTTSKDGVYVC
+389 PVRTSKDGVYVC

-412 TLVQASAAAS
+412 TMVQASAAAS
-422 IAGVAIES
+422 IAGMAVES
-430 EDAAD
+430 AEWVDDAN
-435 EPGSPYPPQR
+435 PYPPQK
-445 DVDGEDPKIGF
+445 DVNGQDPKIGF

-461 DGEIGQTLD
+461 DGDIGKAMD
-470 IDKLLENAKTN
+470 IDQILENAKAN

-491 LSCSFESMEK
+491 LTCSFESMEK
-501 IGKLIKEQNLNRVVI
+501 IEVLIKGHNLNRVVI
-516 GSGSPR
+516 GAGSPR
-522 IQEIMFQDMLRR
+522 TQEMMFQDMLRR

-541 LELVNLRDQ
+541 LEMVNLRDQ
-550 NAWAHNNDPAKA
+550 NAWAHNDPAKA
-562 LEKAFKMVQVGISG
+562 LEKAFQLVQIGISG
-576 VRVAKPLA
+576 VRKARPLA
-584 EKILPT
+584 ENMLPT
-590 SQCALVVGGGVTG
+590 NQNALVVGGGVTG
-603 MTSALELAKQGT
+603 MTAALELAEQGT
-615 FTYLV
+615 LTYLV
-620 EKEPV
+620 EKRSK
-625 LGGQA
+625 LGGIA
-630 LNLSQTIEG
+630 MNLSRTIEG
-639 DDVAAFVKDLVTA
+639 DDVAAFMKDLLDK
-652 VSANDNIK
+652 VSNHKNIK
-660 VYTGASIADHH
+660 VYTNAVVIDHK
-671 GVPGNF
+671 GVPGRF
-677 TTGIKMLAAGA
+677 TTGIKIGPGNI
-688 REQIE
+688 REQID

-698 LATGAKANRP
+698 LATGATPNRP
-708 AVYGLGELD
+708 DVYGLGKLD
-717 TVMTQLDLDAIL
+717 KVINQLYLDAL
-729 ENDEAKIKAMEQVVM
+729 LQNNESKIKEMRQVVM

-758 SRLCCQAAIKNAL
+758 SRLCCQASVKNAL
-771 RLLEMNSDL
+771 RLLEINP
-780 NIFVLYRDIR
+780 NIEIFVLYRDIR
-790 TYGFQEDYY
+790 TYGFWEDYY

-819 VSKDAGKTIVR
+819 VREEEGKTIVR

-835 LGQDIEIEADCVAL
+835 LGQDIDIEADCVAL
-849 STGLVANAE
+849 STGLVANEE
-858 TTNELAR
+858 TTGELAR
-865 LFDLPKTEDGFF
+865 LFNLPKTEDGFF

-890 LRGFFVAGT
+890 LRG
-899 AHSPKV
+899 
-905 IRESITQAHA
+905 
-915 VAGRARTLLATKEIT
+915 
-930 LPATYATVDPIKCAV
+930 
-945 CLICV
+945 
-950 RACPYNVP
+950 
-958 FINTERHSE
+958 
-967 IDPAKCRGCGICV
+967 
-980 AECPAKAIQL
+980 
-990 TAWEDDQIM
+990 
-999 AKLDGLFERY
+999 
-1009 N
+1009 

>member
-72 TREKFLEVSTMTE
+72 TREKFLEISTMTE

-90 GEAGDFTATLKTA
+90 GEAGNFTATLKTA
-103 PRFIDIEKCTAC
+103 PRFIDIDKCTAC

-128 TPGLDPR
+128 NPGLDPR

-151 IDMEKVNDVEALKA
+151 IDMEKVDDVEALKA
-165 VCKAGAIVPDDT
+165 VCKAGAIVPDDNN
-177 EQEVQIKAASV
+177 QEIQINVASV
-188 VLSVGAEMF
+188 VLSVGADMF
-197 DSSVMDNFGSGKF
+197 DSSVLDNYGGGTF
-210 DNVVPGLEYERIM
+210 DNVLPGLEYERIM

-238 QQRPKKVAWIQCVGS
+238 QKRPKKVAWIQCVGS
-253 RGINKH
+253 RGINRN

-303 EQYYNRAKKDF
+303 EQYYNRAKEDF

-321 KPHTITELPD
+321 KPHTVIELPD
-331 KSLAITYAREDL
+331 KSLEITYAREEL
-343 SAMEKEEFDMVVLST
+343 SLMEKEDFDMVVLST

-366 IALAETLGI
+366 IDLAGTLGI

-389 PVTTSKDGVYVC
+389 PVRTSKDGVYVC

-422 IAGVAIES
+422 IAGTALES
-430 EDAAD
+430 EECVD
-435 EPGSPYPPQR
+435 EPGSLYPPQR
-445 DVDGEDPKIGF
+445 DVEGEDPKIGF

-461 DGEIGQTLD
+461 DGEIGEALN
-470 IDKLLENAKTN
+470 IDKILENAKTN
-481 PDVAVAEAFK
+481 PDVAVAEAFN

-501 IGKLIKEQNLNRVVI
+501 IEGLIKEQNLNRVVI

-550 NAWAHNNDPAKA
+550 NAWAHNDAPAKA
-562 LEKAFKMVQVGISG
+562 LEKAFKMVQIGISG
-576 VRVAKPLA
+576 VRAARPLA
-584 EKILPT
+584 EKVLPT
-590 SQCALVVGGGVTG
+590 SQSALVVGGGVTG
-603 MTSALELAKQGT
+603 MTSALELADQGT

-620 EKEPV
+620 EKAPV

-630 LNLSQTIEG
+630 LNLSKTIEG
-639 DDVAAFVKDLVTA
+639 DDVAAFVEDLVA
-652 VSANDNIK
+652 NVSAHDNIK
-660 VYTGASIADHH
+660 VYTDAVIADHN

-677 TTGIKMLAAGA
+677 STGIKQVAADA
-688 REQIE
+688 HEQID

-708 AVYGLGELD
+708 AVYGLGDLD
-717 TVMTQLDLDAIL
+717 KVMTQLDLDTIL
-729 ENDEAKIKAMEQVVM
+729 ENDEDKIKAMEQMVM

-771 RLLEMNSDL
+771 RLLEVNPEIE
-780 NIFVLYRDIR
+780 IFVLYREIR

-799 KEARNKGVKFIRFD
+799 KEARDKGVKFIRFD

-819 VSKDAGKTIVR
+819 VREEAGKTIVQ

-858 TTNELAR
+858 TTGELTR
-865 LFDLPKTEDGFF
+865 LFNLPKTEDGFF

-915 VAGRARTLLATKEIT
+915 VAGRARTMLANKEIT
-930 LPATYATVDPIKCAV
+930 LGAVHATVDPIKCAV

-967 IDPAKCRGCGICV
+967 IDPAKCHGCGICV
-980 AECPAKAIQL
+980 AECPAKAIEL
-990 TAWEDDQIM
+990 TAWEDDQIL

>member
-72 TREKFLEVSTMTE
+72 TREKFLQVSPMTE

-103 PRFIDIEKCTAC
+103 PRFIDIDKCTAC

-151 IDMEKVNDVEALKA
+151 IDMEKIDDVEALKA
-165 VCKAGAIVPDDT
+165 VCKAGAIVPDDS
-177 EQEVQIKAASV
+177 EQEIRINVASV
-188 VLSVGAEMF
+188 VLSVGADLF
-197 DSSVMDNFGSGKF
+197 DPSVLDNFGGGKF

-223 SASGPFQGNLVRKSD
+223 SASGPFQGNLVKKSD
-238 QQRPKKVAWIQCVGS
+238 RQRPKKVAWIQCVGS
-253 RGINKH
+253 RGINRH

-303 EQYYNRAKKDF
+303 EPYYNRAKEDF

-321 KPHTITELPD
+321 RPHTIIELPD
-331 KSLAITYAREDL
+331 KSLEITYAKEDL
-343 SAMEKEEFDMVVLST
+343 SLMEKEQFDMVVLST
-358 GFRPNQKT
+358 GFRPSQKS
-366 IALAETLGI
+366 IDLAGTLGI
-375 DLNEHNFAKSGTMD
+375 DLTEHNFAKSGTMD

-412 TLVQASAAAS
+412 TMVQASAAAS
-422 IAGVAIES
+422 MAGMSVAS
-430 EDAAD
+430 EAWVEDL
-435 EPGSPYPPQR
+435 SLYPPQR

-461 DGEIGQTLD
+461 DGEIGQAMD
-470 IDKLLENAKTN
+470 IDKILKNAKTN
-481 PDVAVAEAFK
+481 PDVAVAEALK

-501 IGKLIKEQNLNRVVI
+501 IERLIKEQGLNRVVI

-550 NAWAHNNDPAKA
+550 NAWAHNDAPAKA
-562 LEKAFKMVQVGISG
+562 LEKAFHLVQAGISG
-576 VRVAKPLA
+576 VRKAKSLA
-584 EKILPT
+584 ENILPT
-590 SQCALVVGGGVTG
+590 SQNALVVGGGVTG
-603 MTSALELAKQGT
+603 MTSALELADQGT
-615 FTYLV
+615 LTYLV
-620 EKEPV
+620 EKAPV

-639 DDVAAFVKDLVTA
+639 DDVAAFVKDLVNK
-652 VSANDNIK
+652 VSAHENIK
-660 VYTGASIADHH
+660 VFTDAVIAEHK
-671 GVPGNF
+671 GVPGRF
-677 TTGIKMLAAGA
+677 TTGVKTGAGNVC
-688 REQIE
+688 EQID

-698 LATGAKANRP
+698 LATGATPNRP

-717 TVMTQLDLDAIL
+717 KVMTQLDLDAIL
-729 ENDEAKIKAMEQVVM
+729 ENDESKIKAMGQVVM

-758 SRLCCQAAIKNAL
+758 SRICCQAAVKNAL
-771 RLLEMNSDL
+771 RLLDVNPDIE
-780 NIFVLYRDIR
+780 IFVLYRDIR

-799 KEARNKGVKFIRFD
+799 KTARDKGVKFIRFD
-813 LDHRPV
+813 LEHRPV
-819 VSKDAGKTIVR
+819 VREEAGKTIVR
-830 THDFV
+830 THDFI
-835 LGQDIEIEADCVAL
+835 LGQDIDIEADCVAL
-849 STGLVANAE
+849 STGLVAN
-858 TTNELAR
+858 TDTNKELCG
-865 LFDLPKTEDGFF
+865 LFNLPKTEDGFF

-883 LKPIDMA
+883 LKPVDMA

-915 VAGRARTLLATKEIT
+915 VAGRARTMLANKEIT
-930 LPATYATVDPIKCAV
+930 LGAAFATVDPVKCAV

-950 RACPYNVP
+950 RACPYDVP
-958 FINTERHSE
+958 FINNERHSE

-990 TAWEDDQIM
+990 TAWEDDQIL
-999 AKLDGLFERY
+999 AKLDGLFERV
-1009 N
+1009 